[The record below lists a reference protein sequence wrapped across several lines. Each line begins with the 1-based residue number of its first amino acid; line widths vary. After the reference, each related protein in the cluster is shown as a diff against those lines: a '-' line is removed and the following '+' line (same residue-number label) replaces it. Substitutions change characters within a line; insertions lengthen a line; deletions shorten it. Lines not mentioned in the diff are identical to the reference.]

1 MKEYKGYKYAKE
13 GERYTVY
20 NKEGESWIVGFKT
33 EEEAKKQIEDLV
45 RQEENA
51 QKAKTE
57 MEKMQ
62 EEITNI
68 QTAILEIIEGGK

>member
-1 MKEYKGYKYAKE
+1 MKEYKGYKYSKE
-13 GERYTVY
+13 GETYTVY
-20 NKEGESWIVGFKT
+20 NKEGKDWIVGFKT

-68 QTAILEIIEGGK
+68 QTAILEIIEEGK

>member
-13 GERYTVY
+13 GETYTVY